1 MWLQYPQDDPVHFQG
16 SAAGVTEKN
25 ARQSQIR
32 LDGNTIRLSG
42 RWTSDSLE
50 RALTHIPR
58 NIPRAGALTV
68 DLGEISALDTSGA
81 WFIER
86 SARSLRHDGREVEFE
101 NVSPAA
107 RTLMELVVTQTDPRE
122 VELPSKRFTVFER
135 AGRSAVGMG
144 ENIYNYVSFIGES
157 LWHLG
162 RVLAKGR
169 RWRMHQFWDVVEQ
182 TGVTAVPIIALLSF
196 LIGLV
201 LAYEGLVLL
210 RGYGASLF
218 IVNFTGLAVFR
229 EFGPLIAAIV
239 VAGRTGSSF
248 TAQLGTMKVSEEVD
262 AYVAMGVSPVEV
274 LVLPRVLGLVVAMPL
289 ITILADAAGMI
300 GAMFAATIV
309 AGIDP
314 GAFISRLNGA
324 ISVSTVVTG
333 VIKAPVFAL
342 VIATVGCFH
351 GFKAENSAESVGNRT
366 TRSVVQSIFFVIIID
381 AIFAV
386 VYSAVGV

>member
-1 MWLQYPQDDPVHFQG
+1 
-16 SAAGVTEKN
+16 VTEKN

-42 RWTSDSLE
+42 RWTSETLE

-58 NIPRAGALTV
+58 DIPSSGVLTV

-86 SARSLRHDGREVEFE
+86 SARSLRDDGREVEFT
-101 NVSPAA
+101 NLSAAA
-107 RTLMELVVTQTDPRE
+107 RTLMEMVARQVDPRKA
-122 VELPSKRFTVFER
+122 ELPSRRLTVFES
-135 AGRSAVGMG
+135 AGRAAVAMG
-144 ENIYNYVSFIGES
+144 ANIYNYVSFIGEFA
-157 LWHLG
+157 WHWF
-162 RVLAKGR
+162 RVITQGR
-169 RWRMHQFWDVVEQ
+169 RWRMHQFFDVVEQ
-182 TGVTAVPIIALLSF
+182 TGVSAVPIVALLSF

-210 RGYGASLF
+210 SGYGATLF
-218 IVNFTGLAVFR
+218 IVNFTGIAVFR

-262 AYVAMGVSPVEV
+262 AYVAMGVSPMEV
-274 LVLPRVLGLVVAMPL
+274 LVLPRVFGLILAMPL
-289 ITILADAAGMI
+289 LTILAGAAGMI
-300 GAMFAATIV
+300 GSMFAATIV

-314 GAFISRLNGA
+314 AAFIRRLNGA

-351 GFKAENSAESVGNRT
+351 GFRAENSAESVGNRT

-381 AIFAV
+381 AVFAV
-386 VYSAVGV
+386 VYSALGI